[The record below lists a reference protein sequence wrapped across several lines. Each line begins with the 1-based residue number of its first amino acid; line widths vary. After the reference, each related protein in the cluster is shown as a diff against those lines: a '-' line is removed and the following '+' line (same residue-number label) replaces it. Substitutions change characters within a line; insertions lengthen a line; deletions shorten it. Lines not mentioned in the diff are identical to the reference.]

1 MKLNKTY
8 FFLGAEMFD
17 ETVSEYLDNIDY
29 NYAVVEGASG
39 EPLCFDD
46 GYPVI
51 YGDKKEAEADA
62 CEPGDYVITERELL
76 EKFCKEEFA
85 SARLAR

>member
-17 ETVSEYLDNIDY
+17 LTVSEYLDNIDY

-51 YGDKKEAEADA
+51 YGDREEAAADA
-62 CEPGDYVITERELL
+62 TEEGDYVITERELL

>member
-17 ETVSEYLDNIDY
+17 ITVSEYLDNIDY

-62 CEPGDYVITERELL
+62 TEPGDYVITERELL

>member
-8 FFLGAEMFD
+8 FVIGAELFD
-17 ETVSEYLDNIDY
+17 ESVDQYLDNIDY

-51 YGDKKEAEADA
+51 FGDKEDALDEAH
-62 CEPGDYVITERELL
+62 EPGDYVITERELL
-76 EKFCKEEFA
+76 EKFCKEEFI

>member
-8 FFLGAEMFD
+8 FVIGAEVFD
-17 ETVSEYLDNIDY
+17 ESVDQYLDNIDY

-51 YGDKKEAEADA
+51 YADKEVAEEDA
-62 CEPGDYVITERELL
+62 HEPGDYVITERELL
-76 EKFCKEEFA
+76 EKFCKEEFV

>member
-1 MKLNKTY
+1 MKLNKNY
-8 FFLGAEMFD
+8 FFLGAEIFD

-62 CEPGDYVITERELL
+62 TEEGDYVITERELL